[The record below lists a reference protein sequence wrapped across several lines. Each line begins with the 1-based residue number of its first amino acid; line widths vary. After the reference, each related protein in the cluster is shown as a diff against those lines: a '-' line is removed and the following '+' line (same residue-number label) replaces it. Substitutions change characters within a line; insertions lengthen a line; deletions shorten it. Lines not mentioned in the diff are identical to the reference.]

1 MKLLPILLLITISG
15 LTQPKTYLTD
25 AFLRNDSLFATSNG
39 VTVFKGKVT
48 KQVISYL
55 PEKGNYLSETS
66 GTGRQSIGYWNTAI
80 GDNALDST
88 LSDASYNIC
97 FGKDAGKSITNGS
110 DNFYAGW
117 DAGYHTKTGSEN
129 IGIVEDAL

>member
-55 PEKGNYLSETS
+55 PEKGKRRRKYYFKMKE
-66 GTGRQSIGYWNTAI
+66 A
-80 GDNALDST
+80 DLDWR
-88 LSDASYNIC
+88 C
-97 FGKDAGKSITNGS
+97 
-110 DNFYAGW
+110 
-117 DAGYHTKTGSEN
+117 
-129 IGIVEDAL
+129 IVLD